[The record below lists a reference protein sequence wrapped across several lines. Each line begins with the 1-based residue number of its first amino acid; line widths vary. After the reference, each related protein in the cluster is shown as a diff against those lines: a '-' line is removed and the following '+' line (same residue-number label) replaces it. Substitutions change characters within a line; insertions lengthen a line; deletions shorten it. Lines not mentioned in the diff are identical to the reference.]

1 MLFGI
6 DRMLDALNK
15 DPGADPEKMLKSVRT
30 DIDEVVGSAPQFD
43 DITMLGFKY
52 MGAGK
57 E

>member
-1 MLFGI
+1 
-6 DRMLDALNK
+6 MLDALNK
-15 DPGADPEKMLKSVRT
+15 NPSASPEKMLKTVRA
-30 DIDEVVGSAPQFD
+30 DIDEFVGSAPQFD